1 MGLGEGVQLEQMER
15 TKILT
20 SEIAGLLSDVRENIS
35 LSRRL
40 LQDAPSVPSAHET
53 VRLVIPEIGFFTW
66 FVAGNL
72 YHGDSL
78 FAALH
83 GMEAEDLAAGV
94 AVEDLIGRM
103 EKSDQPQVAHGL
115 FQAIKTG
122 ERCHLEYST
131 YPGGT
136 QRKVVLTG
144 CCLRNELGLAS
155 FFCGIVVEKKAA
167 LVLDGSEPFQAYC
180 DAALSLARERGNL
193 LAARYLK
200 SARNSVP
207 GKAEHV

>member
-15 TKILT
+15 TKVLT

-35 LSRRL
+35 VSRKL
-40 LQDAPSVPSAHET
+40 LQDAPKVPSTREN

-83 GMEAEDLAAGV
+83 GMEVEDLAAGV
-94 AVEDLIGRM
+94 AVEDLLGRM
-103 EKSDQPQVAHGL
+103 GKSDQPQVAHGL

-122 ERCHLEYST
+122 ERCYLEYST

-155 FFCGIVVEKKAA
+155 FFCGIVIEKKAA

-200 SARNSVP
+200 SALNSVP
-207 GKAEHV
+207 EKTEHV